1 MHIHIYYRLLI
12 LTSQDTASGEIFEQY
27 ENADGLVKLLSA
39 INKQLKNLKPLKRL
53 AHAAHL
59 LPMSRVL
66 VMLVSVYEGVDH
78 KKVAREVACA
88 ILSKYSDVSSAP
100 SEEVA
105 QVLCNAVSTV
115 ELLVLRCGKLTFSA
129 DTNTYTASPCPDED
143 IAELNGLLDGICND
157 AVFCSSVK
165 KILGQ
170 IDCPLRVAGQVSSLL
185 RCLLHADLLC
195 VDAASTQSPGSR
207 VVDRIIILSPSSSS
221 SAGQGMLPDLTRLL
235 EREAALPLP
244 AGGSQERGPAI
255 VAALHRLCAVV
266 GLLRSLLPLL
276 PRPPANLT
284 QQQQQQ
290 QGSQDDVCVSR
301 GLMSLGQWLGRGGLG
316 AADLAAAA
324 ELKPLLRALLQDSA
338 GLLDGGLGALW
349 PQSSAALTSLLASI
363 EPLRL
368 MLGQGPSQ
376 PTATAAEVD
385 AMRTEMDSLRAEIQ
399 VLRSQQSS
407 QVARY
412 ILIARNDRCM

>member
-1 MHIHIYYRLLI
+1 MYTYCRLVI
-12 LTSQDTASGEIFEQY
+12 LTSHDTASGKIFEQY
-27 ENADGLVKLLSA
+27 KNSAGLVKLLSA
-39 INKQLKNLKPLKRL
+39 IDQQLKILQPSDRL
-53 AHAAHL
+53 EHAAHL

-66 VMLVSVYEGVDH
+66 VMLVSVYEGIDH

-88 ILSKYSDVSSAP
+88 ILSKYSDVPSAP
-100 SEEVA
+100 SEAVA
-105 QVLCNAVSTV
+105 QILCNAVSTV
-115 ELLVLRCGKLTFSA
+115 ELLVLRCSKLTFSA
-129 DTNTYTASPCPDED
+129 ETNTYTASPCSDED

-195 VDAASTQSPGSR
+195 FDAASTQSPGSR
-207 VVDRIIILSPSSSS
+207 VVDRIIILSPPSSS
-221 SAGQGMLPDLTRLL
+221 SAGQGLLPDLTRLL

-266 GLLRSLLPLL
+266 GLLRALLPLL

-290 QGSQDDVCVSR
+290 GSQDDVCVSR
-301 GLMSLGQWLGRGGLG
+301 SLAALGQWLGRGGLG

-324 ELKPLLRALLQDSA
+324 EWKPLLRALLQDSA

-349 PQSSAALTSLLASI
+349 PQSSVALTFLLASI